1 MNIIIDLD
9 EERYKAHWNMVF
21 SFFVGFYKTDHN
33 LQIPRYPEVDFL
45 YNTNNVL
52 LFEKIDT
59 RTAAS
64 CGLVRSAPS
73 KFS

>member
-1 MNIIIDLD
+1 
-9 EERYKAHWNMVF
+9 MVF
-21 SFFVGFYKTDHN
+21 SFIVWFCKTAHN

-45 YNTNNVL
+45 YNTNDVL
-52 LFEKIDT
+52 LVGKINA

-73 KFS
+73 KFIQWIFCSDIQHIYM